1 MDMNNDYYRMRF
13 SRGFSDSVPAFSR
26 NNLRIAGSLRLE
38 VRRAVR
44 LVSRGGLTG
53 GLQSIQD
60 GWQSQAVGK
69 CAMALD
75 DLCSVVRIDLLQEP
89 AEPVVRDAWD
99 EVMGDVH
106 VLAVDE
112 EAPAVRRTAVF
123 GNSRLPTPSI
133 RGVLSDPGVPFACDD
148 PSITIAS
155 LRTHPFMKAQCWH
168 GIGDDGVWQR
178 FKTDWGMAALKRA
191 TMTIPRRSAPVPQV
205 GSCAYPMS
213 GRRVRSRPAITNG
226 RHRPG
231 EANAWCEGS
240 ADFDPVLFGAQ
251 TGPCIRIGT
260 EPRSRVVVVTLRF
273 AHRWRVSLNYIE
285 RSFSTRWPTS
295 S

>member
-13 SRGFSDSVPAFSR
+13 SRRFSDSVPTFPR

-44 LVSRGGLTG
+44 LVSRGGLTK

-60 GWQSQAVGK
+60 GLQSKAVGK

-75 DLCSVVRIDLLQEP
+75 DLCSVVRIDLLQ
-89 AEPVVRDAWD
+89 EPVVRDAWD

-133 RGVLSDPGVPFACDD
+133 RGVLSDPGVPFACDG

-213 GRRVRSRPAITNG
+213 GRAFAVGQPSRTDATVRAR
-226 RHRPG
+226 RMPG
-231 EANAWCEGS
+231 ARGAPNSIRCSS
-240 ADFDPVLFGAQ
+240 A
-251 TGPCIRIGT
+251 
-260 EPRSRVVVVTLRF
+260 PRR
-273 AHRWRVSLNYIE
+273 ARVSESGGSPAAGWSWLLCASRTDGE
-285 RSFSTRWPTS
+285 
-295 S
+295 